1 MSDVNQEHLDFIRK
15 AISDQAA
22 ENNVQLDDVAFGELV
37 RRAKNVFSR
46 LRELPNPQR
55 SHFSTQ
61 ANIAVEETF
70 EDWLEEPEGDG
81 PPVDDLAD
89 EVIRRRINGQSYET
103 IATDLQIDG
112 GSEGAKRIFYQ
123 HFQGFDIPTVRD
135 ILANFEACERVL
147 IYLRLRGEK
156 GMKPS
161 ELVEKFPEEVL
172 ELLKRYDNNVQ
183 QMHNNDLHLQGAQ
196 QRWLNL
202 REEWTVEQILQ
213 NRPQNNIDAQ
223 FPGDLVVHVVTNR
236 LQHIVGLIQQQLPD
250 FGE

>member
-135 ILANFEACERVL
+135 ILADFEACERVL
-147 IYLRLRGEK
+147 VYLRVEIERT
-156 GMKPS
+156 PS
-161 ELVEKFPEEVL
+161 NLVENFQEEVL
-172 ELLKRYDNNVQ
+172 GLLQQYDNRVQ
-183 QMHNNDLHLQGAQ
+183 VLHNNGLHLQGAQ
-196 QRWLNL
+196 QRWLDL
-202 REEWTVEQILQ
+202 RGEWAVAQILQ
-213 NRPQNNIDAQ
+213 NRPQKNIHAQ